1 MEKKQMKEVDLCHQ
15 AVDHSSVALVNPE
28 QTIVVLYERRHKN
41 DGYPFLCLL
50 NKIGENPN
58 TEDALLIS
66 IKSFCE
72 GFHKSIQ
79 KQWTCFLFK
88 DLKIITNNENFQIE
102 KLIEDTKKEGISLI
116 NSINSNHEVAGIFI

>member
-15 AVDHSSVALVNPE
+15 AVDHSSVALVNPD
-28 QTIVVLYERRHKN
+28 QTIVILYERRHKN
-41 DGYPFLCLL
+41 DGYPFLCLI
-50 NKIGENPN
+50 NKIGENIN
-58 TEDALLIS
+58 TEDALMIS

-88 DLKIITNNENFQIE
+88 DLKIITDNEKSQIE
-102 KLIEDTKKEGISLI
+102 KLIEDTKKEGIPLS
-116 NSINSNHEVAGIFI
+116 NSINSNHEVTGIFI

>member
-1 MEKKQMKEVDLCHQ
+1 MEKKHMIEKDLCLQ
-15 AVDHSSVALVNPE
+15 AVNHSSIALVNPD

-50 NKIGENPN
+50 NKIGETTH
-58 TEDALLIS
+58 TEDPLMIS

-88 DLKIITNNENFQIE
+88 DLKIITNNEKFQIE
-102 KLIEDTKKEGISLI
+102 KLIEDTKKEGIPLI
-116 NSINSNHEVAGIFI
+116 NSINSNHEVTGIFI

>member
-1 MEKKQMKEVDLCHQ
+1 MEKKQMKEVDLCLQ
-15 AVDHSSVALVNPE
+15 AVDHSSVALVNPD

-41 DGYPFLCLL
+41 DGYPFLCLI
-50 NKIGENPN
+50 NKIGENIN
-58 TEDALLIS
+58 TEDALMIS

-88 DLKIITNNENFQIE
+88 DLKIITDNEKSQIE
-102 KLIEDTKKEGISLI
+102 KLIEDTKKEGIPLI
-116 NSINSNHEVAGIFI
+116 NSINSNHEVTGIFI